1 MKLSCF
7 ILLLMFVSTIAWS
20 NKRLRS
26 NLNGPEGLPVAMY
39 DDSEELEAEDGP
51 EADFGTEDDDYYFPD
66 LEPPAG
72 EDDDDDDDDEL
83 SLEDYGEALK
93 DPALL
98 QQIYASMLAMF
109 ETEQEKIL
117 SQPGQ
122 TADCYSMDY
131 VKCSFSAEEF
141 PVAFLVEYD
150 EEPEEYKMTVEHSPP
165 DAEVM
170 RRRLTG
176 KHCNE
181 FNTVMSIWNREIDCQ
196 IKEYS
201 HLVSIKHIG

>member
-1 MKLSCF
+1 MKLSCV
-7 ILLLMFVSTIAWS
+7 ILFAMLVSTIAW
-20 NKRLRS
+20 RPTMLRS
-26 NLNGPEGLPVAMY
+26 NANGPEGLPVAIF

-51 EADFGTEDDDYYFPD
+51 EPDFGTEDDDYYFPD
-66 LEPPAG
+66 LS
-72 EDDDDDDDDEL
+72 EDDDDDDDDDDKL
-83 SLEDYGEALK
+83 TLEDYGEALK

-98 QQIYASMLAMF
+98 QQIYTAMAAMF
-109 ETEQEKIL
+109 ATEQEKIL

-141 PVAFLVEYD
+141 PVVFMVEYD

-170 RRRLTG
+170 RRRLTA
-176 KHCNE
+176 KNCDT
-181 FNTVMSIWNREIDCQ
+181 FNTMMSIWNREISCV

-201 HLVSIKHIG
+201 HIVSIKHIG